1 MDEHH
6 IKTFRNDIFSEYD
19 MKPDRPDTRKRNTR
33 RKPDKQDI
41 EKDIKPDIVKP
52 DKPDI
57 KKDIK
62 LDIAKL
68 DDKLKTKKKPDKSDD
83 KSNTEKKKPDKSSD
97 MDRRKN
103 LQIFE

>member
-52 DKPDI
+52 DEPDI

-83 KSNTEKKKPDKSSD
+83 KSNTEKNKPDKSSD